1 MSKFQSRL
9 DDFFLKSNKNDYEIK
24 KYFYLIWENKFRPS
38 LQAYWTDKLPAKI
51 NFLEKINCNSF
62 KKGYYFYLCGYFSD
76 IDDKEYILSKEKIYK
91 NIPYL
96 KSHLQKSIRK
106 GDDILAI
113 PTAYHLLKLDKNE
126 LLRRLSIIML
136 EDTFLHESFTTIIWL
151 MTASSIKKF
160 KFKQYIYE
168 WLIGII
174 YVLCKIDKKDNLN
187 DISYINELNQINK
200 SILEKLD
207 NYKKLEIID
216 YSILYSIHLRI
227 SYGGTED
234 DLKML
239 KLFAE
244 LWEKR
249 FTNKNISIDTMN
261 IRPIKLLIKDLDI
274 ENWDLS
280 AIDYHSNSNFLEYI
294 SKKFAD
300 IDKNEIKKMIWIN
313 SSNVNIREK
322 INIYNPVLWNE
333 IKNYVIKTQK
343 YILNSSY

>member
-9 DDFFLKSNKNDYEIK
+9 DDFFLKSKTNDYQIK

-38 LQAYWTDKLPAKI
+38 LQAYWTDKLPTKI

-91 NIPYL
+91 NISYL

-126 LLRRLSIIML
+126 LLRRLPIIML

-151 MTASSIKKF
+151 MVASSNKKF

-174 YVLCKIDKKDNLN
+174 YVLCKIDKKDNLDN
-187 DISYINELNQINK
+187 FKDLDINK
-200 SILEKLD
+200 SISEKLD
-207 NYKKLEIID
+207 SYKNLETNEF
-216 YSILYSIHLRI
+216 SILYSIYLRI
-227 SYGGTED
+227 SYGGTEN

-244 LWEKR
+244 LWESR
-249 FTNKNISIDTMN
+249 FINKTISINTMN
-261 IRPIKLLIKDLDI
+261 IRPIKLFIKDLDI

-280 AIDYHSNSNFLEYI
+280 AIDYHSNSNFLDYI
-294 SKKFAD
+294 SKKFVD
-300 IDKNEIKKMIWIN
+300 INREEIKKMIWIN
-313 SSNVNIREK
+313 SSNINIRDK
-322 INIYNPVLWNE
+322 KDIYNPILWNE
-333 IKNYVIKTQK
+333 IKDYVTKTQK